1 MLFVNSDMVLIVC
14 VFYILC
20 IQILALWIQ
29 LGIMQH

>member
-1 MLFVNSDMVLIVC
+1 MLFVNSDMVLIVF
-14 VFYILC
+14 FYILC